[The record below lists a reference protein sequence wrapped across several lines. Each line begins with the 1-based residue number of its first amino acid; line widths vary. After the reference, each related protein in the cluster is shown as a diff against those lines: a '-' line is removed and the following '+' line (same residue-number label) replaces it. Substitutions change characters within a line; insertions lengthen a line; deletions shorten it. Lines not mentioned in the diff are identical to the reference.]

1 MLVKVESAL
10 PLIFLDSSSPRLF
23 LKWLIPDRLMSLQN
37 LSKAR
42 CMSVLQRDTARTGR
56 YPQQESANTH
66 SAILAKRDA
75 GDDAQG
81 NREDQCGSGTTSGRE
96 ITPLAAKGRFN
107 MKEPGLDN
115 RHRDKAKPKAGET
128 HRTRRYAA
136 SASFSIGT
144 YRRSRSASK
153 PMNPPSTASAR
164 SFCATR
170 SSM

>member
-10 PLIFLDSSSPRLF
+10 PLISLDSSSPRLF

-115 RHRDKAKPKAGET
+115 RHRDKAKPKGGRDSSYTPIRCFGFFFHWHVQKIKVCVET
-128 HRTRRYAA
+128 DEPALDR
-136 SASFSIGT
+136 
-144 YRRSRSASK
+144 
-153 PMNPPSTASAR
+153 
-164 SFCATR
+164 
-170 SSM
+170 